1 MNIRIVAL
9 SCIPAVLLST
19 SSFAHG
25 MSSFA
30 HSMSVNSRSFTPI
43 WGAANSA
50 LYGVKPGDAVSLNP
64 QPLPPKI
71 GNVSGVKPGDA
82 VSLNPQPL
90 PPKIG
95 AANAVQS
102 PRP

>member
-1 MNIRIVAL
+1 MNIRLAVL

-19 SSFAHG
+19 SSFAHTVPV
-25 MSSFA
+25 S
-30 HSMSVNSRSFTPI
+30 NRSFSTALARHNVM
-43 WGAANSA
+43 AAGRSVVA
-50 LYGVKPGDAVSLNP
+50 PGSQQSINP

-95 AANAVQS
+95 SVYAVQS
-102 PRP
+102 LRP

>member
-1 MNIRIVAL
+1 MNIRLVAL

-25 MSSFA
+25 MT
-30 HSMSVNSRSFTPI
+30 VNARSFTSR
-43 WGAANSA
+43 WGTTNSA
-50 LYGVKPGDAVSLNP
+50 FYGVKPGDAVSLNP

-71 GNVSGVKPGDA
+71 GNVSAVKPGDA

-95 AANAVQS
+95 AINAVQS
-102 PRP
+102 LRP